1 MDAVSERLSLS
12 EGKLVAQEFQ
22 QMSIGRFYGGV
33 AALIWAPEDNRYLLL
48 KRSDD
53 KDFAAGVWECVTG
66 RVDQGEGFEDA
77 VRREVREELGTEID
91 IELIIGTTHFYR
103 GAVNP
108 DSELIGVVYG
118 CTIPDADAHA
128 VNISSEHSEYR
139 WVTADEAVAL
149 LTASDSSTLWI
160 RRLIARAETIK
171 NLISPELADHL
182 RSSGFELG

>member
-1 MDAVSERLSLS
+1 VDAVSEVPDLALG
-12 EGKLVAQEFQ
+12 ELVAQVFQ

-33 AALIWAPEDNRYLLL
+33 AALIWVPEDNRYLLL

-66 RVDQGEGFEDA
+66 RLDQGEGFEDA

-91 IELIIGTTHFYR
+91 IEFIIGTTHFYR
-103 GAVNP
+103 GAVDPKN
-108 DSELIGVVYG
+108 ELIGVVYG
-118 CTIPDADAHA
+118 CTIPDADA

-160 RRLIARAETIK
+160 RRLIASAETIK
-171 NLISPELADHL
+171 NLISPALADHL